1 MKKAPID
8 ALVNPYA
15 KASTSWTATAPKQA
29 PPTQGM
35 LPSASSFFA
44 PTKRASSSISKK
56 KEALTDSADKAANRQ
71 SALKEYVKTLV
82 KGIPKIDS
90 EGYFYFT
97 EGTGYQSIQNR
108 QRLKGGNL
116 KKIVSSIFPSSHIHR
131 VSSPRDRAKALKGNL
146 EWNPELRHKAQ
157 GCFQVPSDCNI
168 CLVWPDLFERDL
180 LKNEEGYATESNGVL
195 TPCPYCGTNKHVE
208 QNKRLTI

>member
-1 MKKAPID
+1 MQTPSKTTREVVNKWLTVSSLSLAFHFHHLLTTSQQEMSQPPTMKKAPID

-15 KASTSWTATAPKQA
+15 KASRLWTATATPKQA

-44 PTKRASSSISKK
+44 LTKRASSSISKK
-56 KEALTDSADKAANRQ
+56 KEAPTDSADKAANRQ
-71 SALKEYVKTLV
+71 SPLKEYVKTLV

-97 EGTGYQSIQNR
+97 KGTGYQSIQNR

-116 KKIVSSIFPSSHIHR
+116 KKILSSIFPSSHIHR
-131 VSSPRDRAKALKGNL
+131 VSSPQD
-146 EWNPELRHKAQ
+146 
-157 GCFQVPSDCNI
+157 
-168 CLVWPDLFERDL
+168 
-180 LKNEEGYATESNGVL
+180 
-195 TPCPYCGTNKHVE
+195 
-208 QNKRLTI
+208 